1 MQKVKDAE
9 VEQPQISPESKFS
22 IDFSDTD
29 NVFDTS
35 GKESMVSAPKDVETL
50 EKIAA
55 INNEKRAQEDADDE
69 KLNIGEDI
77 NLDIDSINLSDSIL
91 GNIEEL

>member
-1 MQKVKDAE
+1 M
-9 VEQPQISPESKFS
+9 
-22 IDFSDTD
+22 
-29 NVFDTS
+29 FDTT
-35 GKESMVSAPKDVETL
+35 GKESTVSAPKDIETL

-77 NLDIDSINLSDSIL
+77 NLEIDTINLSDSIL
-91 GNIEEL
+91 GNIEGTLKDKGTKSLNPTV